1 MKSPIFKGATTVT
14 WGIIWGNM
22 GLPYNMGQFGDYG
35 PKKAVFGQN
44 FENHKMGGVNNLPR
58 VVKFSKNGIH
68 PPPYN

>member
-14 WGIIWGNM
+14 WGITWGNT

-44 FENHKMGGVNNLPR
+44 FENLFALRAINIKWEGGGGG
-58 VVKFSKNGIH
+58 F
-68 PPPYN
+68 